1 MTAENQTQETLLNR
15 LEKLEREN
23 RGIKIAGSIALLGA
37 AGALFLGLAA
47 PPTKTVEAELFI
59 LRDAQG
65 KARMMMSVGDEG
77 PALTLLDKNGKLRVN
92 LGVDKEG
99 PALDLLDAA
108 ENPRAQLLIS
118 DDKGAL
124 LNLYDAKGSQISFRP

>member
-1 MTAENQTQETLLNR
+1 MTAESQTQETLLNR

-23 RGIKIAGSIALLGA
+23 RGIKILGSIALLGA

-59 LRDAQG
+59 LRDTQG

-77 PALTLLDKNGKLRVN
+77 PSLTLLDKNGKLRVN
-92 LGVDKEG
+92 LGVDKDG

-108 ENPRAQLLIS
+108 ENPRAQLMIT
-118 DDKGAL
+118 DEKGPL

>member
-15 LEKLEREN
+15 LEKVEREN
-23 RGIKIAGSIALLGA
+23 RGFKIAGSLALLGA

-47 PPTKTVEAELFI
+47 PPAKTLEAELFI
-59 LRDAQG
+59 VRDAQG
-65 KARMMMSVGDEG
+65 KARMLLSVGDEG
-77 PALTLLDKNGKLRVN
+77 PALTLLDNNGKLRVN
-92 LGVDKEG
+92 LGVDKDG

-108 ENPRAQLLIS
+108 ESPRAQLMITE
-118 DDKGAL
+118 DQGPR